1 MPRIADTERIRRLL
15 ESEGGSLSRREI
27 IEQLGLTDERYDTV
41 AGQLCS
47 EEIAVRNRGRAGGL
61 SLVAAAAPARQR
73 RAGRDSTEV
82 PLERELY
89 PPFERYLL
97 KTAAQRDE
105 SKAVVLNTHMVRGA
119 KWEAP
124 DLTEARIT
132 PFPMIGQW
140 EFRIAAYEL
149 KRQGCWSVDSLLQ
162 AAMYSEFAHETWL
175 VVPTASF
182 EEDWVEYFG
191 QRVVTTAVEHG
202 VGLGTF
208 DPKARVLRKHTAA
221 RQHRPTLARQ
231 HEWLETTIY
240 RIGAEELKAE
250 IAGHIA
256 WAARKAA
263 AGRD

>member
-27 IEQLGLTDERYDTV
+27 IEQLGLSDERYDTV
-41 AGQLCS
+41 AGQLCA
-47 EEIAVRNRGRAGGL
+47 EDIAVRNRGRAGGL
-61 SLVAAAAPARQR
+61 SLVAAAAPTRQK
-73 RAGRDSTEV
+73 RAARDSTDA

-97 KTAAQRDE
+97 RTAERSDE
-105 SKAVVLNTHMVRGA
+105 SRAVVLNTHKARGA
-119 KWEAP
+119 KWESP

-132 PFPMIGQW
+132 PFPTIGQW

-149 KRQGCWSVDSLLQ
+149 KRQGCWSVDSVLQ

-191 QRVVTTAVEHG
+191 QRVVTTAVDHG

-221 RQHRPTLARQ
+221 GHHRPTLARQ
-231 HEWLETTIY
+231 HEWLEAMLD
-240 RIGAEELKAE
+240 RIGADDQKAK

-256 WAARKAA
+256 WATRKAA